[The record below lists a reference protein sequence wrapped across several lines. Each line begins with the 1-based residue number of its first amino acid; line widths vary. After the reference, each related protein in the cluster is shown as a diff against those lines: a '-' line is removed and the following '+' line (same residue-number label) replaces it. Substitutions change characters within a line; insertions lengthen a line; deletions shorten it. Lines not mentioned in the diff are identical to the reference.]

1 MVVIGVANA
10 TYDVAMFTIFQRAA
24 GNDERGAVMSVLE
37 GVIGIGAVSGS
48 LLAPVLAWAVGTRG
62 ALVVAGL
69 ILPVIA
75 VVMDLKIGR
84 IKQVSN
90 VDERTVHLLRRVPA
104 FAELPLTAVERVAA
118 GLVPLAA
125 PAGTA
130 LMRQGEPGET
140 FIMIATGE
148 VEAHVDGRAIHRLG
162 PGAGVGEI
170 ALLRQTPRTA
180 TVVAV
185 TDVTGYS
192 VDASTFLAAVAGPA
206 AAAATERM
214 ADANLRRTA
223 AAAGAGE

>member
-1 MVVIGVANA
+1 
-10 TYDVAMFTIFQRAA
+10 
-24 GNDERGAVMSVLE
+24 
-37 GVIGIGAVSGS
+37 
-48 LLAPVLAWAVGTRG
+48 
-62 ALVVAGL
+62 
-69 ILPVIA
+69 
-75 VVMDLKIGR
+75 
-84 IKQVSN
+84 
-90 VDERTVHLLRRVPA
+90 
-104 FAELPLTAVERVAA
+104 
-118 GLVPLAA
+118 
-125 PAGTA
+125 
-130 LMRQGEPGET
+130 MRQGEPGET
-140 FIMIATGE
+140 FIVIATGE